1 MSLLKIGARVAS
13 SWTNWVKWNSSI
25 EQTLLDGQHQLAGDT
40 TVAAARA
47 KAAKAGTASLLDVVN
62 LTDKPFLGQC
72 WVLSADEL
80 HRYFGSK
87 TPPKKAIEAGIES
100 FMSKLEKEQAVAI
113 TSFTKHLPTS
123 VLFACKW

>member
-1 MSLLKIGARVAS
+1 MAS
-13 SWTNWVKWNSSI
+13 SWTAWVKWNGTL
-25 EQTLLDGQHQLAGDT
+25 EQTLLDGQHQLAGET

-47 KAAKAGTASLLDVVN
+47 RAEKAGTSSLLDVVN

-72 WVLSADEL
+72 WVLSPDEL

-100 FMSKLEKEQAVAI
+100 FMKKLEKDQAVAI
-113 TSFTKHLPTS
+113 TSFTKHLAS
-123 VLFACKW
+123 AVLFACKH